1 MSKKKLFKKWHEGYG
16 KFIFQNFIVDEKAY
30 HKIKEIFS
38 SVYDMSMNSMNEKI
52 KLIQN
57 EIKTKVHFMKNEY
70 KALKRTY
77 DYLEHKK
84 KMLSAEM
91 KELYDAFDEKFARND
106 FVEST
111 VKNHYGLEYMEL
123 ESNIAKTKKMMSRL
137 KNEIKMIEGLLM
149 PRKS

>member
-1 MSKKKLFKKWHEGYG
+1 MSKKKLFKKWYEGYG
-16 KFIFQNFIVDEKAY
+16 KFIFQNFIVDEEAY

-52 KLIQN
+52 KLIQD
-57 EIKTKVHFMKNEY
+57 EIKAKIRFMKNEY

-91 KELYDAFDEKFARND
+91 
-106 FVEST
+106 
-111 VKNHYGLEYMEL
+111 
-123 ESNIAKTKKMMSRL
+123 SRL
-137 KNEIKMIEGLLM
+137 KNEIKMIEGLSM